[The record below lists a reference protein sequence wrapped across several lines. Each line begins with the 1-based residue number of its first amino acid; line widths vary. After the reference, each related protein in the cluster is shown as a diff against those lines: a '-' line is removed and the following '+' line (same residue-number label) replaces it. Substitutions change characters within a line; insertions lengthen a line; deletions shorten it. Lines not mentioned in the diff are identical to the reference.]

1 MQELHSSAAIWIFAI
16 VQLFGW
22 IGGLCA
28 RFSTGSRHQSVC
40 HTLFML
46 ALVIVGF
53 STCMSLFLGSLCWLL
68 SAATLCSMIL
78 LAICDF
84 NRHARPAT
92 I

>member
-1 MQELHSSAAIWIFAI
+1 MQELHSSSAIWVFGA
-16 VQLFGW
+16 VQFLGW

-28 RFSTGSRHQSVC
+28 RFSTGSRHQSAC
-40 HTLFML
+40 HALFML
-46 ALVIVGF
+46 ALLVVGL
-53 STCMSLFLGSLCWLL
+53 STCTSLFLGSMCWLL

-84 NRHARPAT
+84 DRHARPAT